1 MTTKRVLTWP
11 IEAKQVMLNR
21 ISAVISATVFF
32 LILACRCHCA
42 EEVLRID
49 LGTPTGPAT
58 FRASGFLQGISATE
72 PPQELIEPLKPR
84 LFRTLVHHAGLVDSP
99 GIYERAAVLGAR
111 VHVDLSSCHG
121 CPENGPCPGDNG
133 DWTAWD
139 KAVDYLIKTRKQKGY
154 EKIEWDI
161 WNEPNLKD
169 YWPRSYEVYLEMWA
183 RTVRKIR
190 SDDPT
195 AKIIGPSICGY
206 HREWLQRFVLWAKA
220 EGVLPDIICWHEFD
234 DPRGIPAR
242 VAELR
247 GFLRANG
254 IPLKPISLNEI
265 VGPQHQTKPGPTA
278 MYLWAIEQAG
288 VDSAAHACWE
298 DEEKGVWGCGS
309 DSLDGLLV
317 PTTKK
322 PRSVWWVYRRY
333 ADLTG
338 RLVLVEPGKSI
349 CGLASVDAKKKQI
362 GVLIGC
368 NAQGKIDGKLKF
380 ANLRSVGFLGE
391 KVRVTIERI
400 PDIGWKPLEQPEIVH
415 QSVRVLFSNGITIP
429 VPNIGPQDAFFVRL
443 SPLL

>member
-42 EEVLRID
+42 DEVLRID
-49 LGTPTGPAT
+49 LGKPTGPAT
-58 FRASGFLQGISATE
+58 FRASGFLHAISATE
-72 PPQELIEPLKPR
+72 PPQELVEPLKPR
-84 LFRTLVHHAGLVDSP
+84 LFRALVQHVGLCDGQ
-99 GIYERAAVLGAR
+99 GIYERATAFGAK
-111 VHVDLSSCHG
+111 VQVDLSSCHG

-139 KAVDYLIKTRKQKGY
+139 NAVGYLIKARRQKGY
-154 EKIEWDI
+154 DKIEWDI
-161 WNEPNLKD
+161 WNEPNLKE
-169 YWPRSYEVYLEMWA
+169 YWRLSYEVYLEMWA

-190 SDDPT
+190 SEDPT
-195 AKIIGPSICGY
+195 AKIVGPSICGY
-206 HREWLQRFVLWAKA
+206 DHEWLQRFLLWAKN
-220 EGVLPDIICWHEFD
+220 ERVLPDIICWHEFS

-247 GFLRANG
+247 AFLRNNG
-254 IPLKPISLNEI
+254 IPLKPITLNEI
-265 VGPQHQTKPGPTA
+265 VGPGEVSKPGPTV
-278 MYLWAIEQAG
+278 MYLWAVEDAG
-288 VDSAAHACWE
+288 VESAAHSCWY
-298 DEEKGVWGCGS
+298 DEEKGVSGCGTN
-309 DSLDGLLV
+309 SLDGILV
-317 PTTKK
+317 PSTKK

-338 RLVLVEPGKSI
+338 TLVRVESGKSI

-368 NAQGKIDGKLKF
+368 NAQGKIDAKLKF
-380 ANLRSVGFLGE
+380 ANLRNVGFLGD
-391 KVRVTIERI
+391 KVHVTIERI
-400 PDIGWKPLEQPEIVH
+400 QDMGWKPLEQPEIVH

-443 SPLL
+443 RPL